1 MKLIWYPFFVADYA
15 RDTAQLSMLEDGA
28 FRRLLDHYYL
38 TGSPLPVEPVQ
49 LHRICRAVLADEQA
63 AVNAVVA
70 QFFTLTERG
79 LVHERVE
86 AELRKNSEISKK
98 RSTAA
103 HKRHGKVV
111 AADSIPMEATTSAL
125 QVQDLV
131 HAQSQSQTTSLSPVA
146 RVAGIATGKPL
157 PADFTPT
164 PAHQALANNLGL
176 DLVAQLALFQD
187 YYTASDERLVDWH
200 AKFSGWLRRAPGFGA
215 SAYAGKPVRR
225 ASNPRHVL
233 APTDYAQ
240 DASQYGSAPLTLAQ
254 ISELEA
260 EHACAL

>member
-63 AVNAVVA
+63 AVNTVVA

-111 AADSIPMEATTSAL
+111 AADPALPEVTSSAL
-125 QVQDLV
+125 QVQLPV
-131 HAQSQSQTTSLSPVA
+131 HTQSQSQTTNSSLVV
-146 RVAGIATGKPL
+146 RAGSAAAGTPL
-157 PADFTPT
+157 PADFAVT
-164 PAHQALANNLGL
+164 PAHQVLANNLGL
-176 DLVAQLALFQD
+176 DLAAQLDLFRD

-200 AKFSGWLRRAPGFGA
+200 AKFSGWLRRAPGFGG
-215 SAYAGKPVRR
+215 SAYAGKPARR
-225 ASNPRHVL
+225 GSNPRHVL

-240 DASQYGSAPLTLAQ
+240 DASQYGSTPLTLAQ
-254 ISELEA
+254 INELEA